1 MSIWF
6 LVPILILVAIVV
18 GYMLVN
24 RAASARIAERHGGD
38 ASRAISDEREPLPST
53 HLIPDDQRPLGDTP
67 EAHDEINPRDIP
79 LDNPARQ
86 EAERQT
92 AASGDATRGN
102 VEGAQ
107 GGPQPTTS
115 PADVAPAQT
124 RR

>member
-67 EAHDEINPRDIP
+67 EAHDEVNPHDVP
-79 LDNPARQ
+79 LDNPARH
-86 EAERQT
+86 EAEQQ
-92 AASGDATRGN
+92 AGGEEAETRGN
-102 VEGAQ
+102 VG
-107 GGPQPTTS
+107 
-115 PADVAPAQT
+115 
-124 RR
+124 